1 MPCWSA
7 GISAATLNPAT
18 LGVFG
23 YGAGCC
29 PKANDDHNP
38 DDVVELPLYK
48 VGLDDGSFDDG
59 DYVLFYG
66 ESPNQWTYNET
77 TDAYRQYNHLYA
89 NRTSYFIS
97 PDRYES
103 DLSTETI
110 RLNRPPTLPVLMTT
124 CRHGTMMWST
134 SSVQAGSSSD
144 ENFTN
149 FSNSRNYSATIPNI
163 IAGETGR
170 IRYFVAAK
178 APPVHLSSP

>member
-1 MPCWSA
+1 MQIIPGCKPAPGCASVSLQWYHKIDRALLESA
-7 GISAATLNPAT
+7 GIATATLNPAT

-23 YGAGCC
+23 YGGGML
-29 PKANDDHNP
+29 PEANDDHNP

-97 PDRYES
+97 PDRGTNS
-103 DLSTETI
+103 TLSTRNNWLES
-110 RLNRPPTLPVLMTT
+110 PTYTTSSYDT
-124 CRHGTMMWST
+124 CRHGTMMCQPHQFRQAVLST
-134 SSVQAGSSSD
+134 RISPI
-144 ENFTN
+144 
-149 FSNSRNYSATIPNI
+149 SAT
-163 IAGETGR
+163 AGIFG
-170 IRYFVAAK
+170 YH
-178 APPVHLSSP
+178 P